1 MADKKWQ
8 PGKIRHEDLVKKG
21 MADPVFKAEYDKL
34 EEEFA
39 VLDEILAAR
48 KAAGLTQEQIAD
60 RMGTRQS
67 SIARL
72 ENGLACGNL
81 PSMTMLKKYAAAVGK
96 KLQIRFV

>member
-1 MADKKWQ
+1 MKDRRKPPSLTHEEFIKKM
-8 PGKIRHEDLVKKG
+8 LS
-21 MADPVFKAEYDKL
+21 DPAVQAEYDRL

-39 VLDEILAAR
+39 LLDEILAAR
-48 KAAGLTQEQIAD
+48 KAAGLTQEQLAE

-72 ENGLACGNL
+72 ENGLTCGNL

-96 KLQIRFV
+96 KLQIRLV

>member
-1 MADKKWQ
+1 MANKRI
-8 PGKIRHEDLVKKG
+8 PPAMTHEDFVKK
-21 MADPVFKAEYDKL
+21 MLSDPEVKAEYDKL

-39 VLDEILAAR
+39 LLDEILAAR
-48 KAAGLTQEQIAD
+48 KAAGLTQEQIAE

-72 ENGLACGNL
+72 ETGLTCGNL

>member
-8 PGKIRHEDLVKKG
+8 PGKIRHEDLKNELMK
-21 MADPVFKAEYDKL
+21 DPDFKAEYDKL

-39 VLDEILAAR
+39 LLDEILAAR
-48 KAAGLTQEQIAD
+48 KAAGLTQEQIAE

-72 ENGLACGNL
+72 ETGLTCGNL
-81 PSMTMLKKYAAAVGK
+81 PSMTMLKKYASAVGK

>member
-1 MADKKWQ
+1 MVNKRTPPAMT
-8 PGKIRHEDLVKKG
+8 HEDFVKK
-21 MADPVFKAEYDKL
+21 MLSDPEVKAKYDKL

-39 VLDEILAAR
+39 LLDEILAAR
-48 KAAGLTQEQIAD
+48 KAAGLTQEQIAE

-72 ENGLACGNL
+72 ETGLTCGNL

>member
-1 MADKKWQ
+1 MKNRRIPPAMT
-8 PGKIRHEDLVKKG
+8 HAEFVKK
-21 MADPVFKAEYDKL
+21 MLSDPEVKAEYDKL

-39 VLDEILAAR
+39 LLDEILAAR
-48 KAAGLTQEQIAD
+48 KAAGLTQEQLAE

-81 PSMTMLKKYAAAVGK
+81 PSMTMLKKYAEAVGK